1 VQDRRPAEADRLRLS
16 QNRIR
21 SNVQLRLRA
30 DEVCG
35 PWEEFVATVVYAA
48 LFYAATI
55 ALVGGLGLR
64 VWQYAGAPAPLRIPT
79 TPAPTTRG
87 GVALR
92 MAREVVLFQSLFKS
106 NKWIWL
112 FGWVF
117 HVALAAVLLRHLR
130 YFLQPVP
137 LIVALV
143 QPFGAYFGM
152 AMVAALAALF
162 ARRIVVDRVRYI
174 SGPSDY
180 LMLGLILAIGLSGL
194 TLNLAART
202 DIVETKAFFLGLMLF
217 DWKPLPADPA
227 LLVHL
232 ALVAALMIVFP
243 FSKLLHAPGVFFS
256 PSRNQADN
264 TREKRH
270 ALPVRLA
277 AARRA

>member
-1 VQDRRPAEADRLRLS
+1 M
-16 QNRIR
+16 
-21 SNVQLRLRA
+21 
-30 DEVCG
+30 
-35 PWEEFVATVVYAA
+35 ATVVYAA

-55 ALVGGLGLR
+55 VLVGGLGLR
-64 VWQYAGAPAPLRIPT
+64 VWQYASTPAPLRIPT
-79 TPAPTTRG
+79 TPAPVTRG
-87 GVALR
+87 GAALR
-92 MAREVVLFQSLFKS
+92 VAREVVLFQSLFKS

-117 HVALAAVLLRHLR
+117 HVTLAAVLLRHLR

-137 LIVALV
+137 AFVAV
-143 QPFGAYFGM
+143 IQPFGTLLGM
-152 AMVAALAALF
+152 IMVGALAALF
-162 ARRIVVDRVRYI
+162 ARRILVDRVRYI

-194 TLNLAART
+194 TLNFVART

-217 DWKPLPADPA
+217 DWRALPTDPA

-232 ALVAALMIVFP
+232 ALVAALMVVFP

-264 TREKRH
+264 TRERRH
-270 ALPVRLA
+270 APPARLEA
-277 AARRA
+277 AARRG

>member
-1 VQDRRPAEADRLRLS
+1 MPGR
-16 QNRIR
+16 
-21 SNVQLRLRA
+21 
-30 DEVCG
+30 
-35 PWEEFVATVVYAA
+35 
-48 LFYAATI
+48 
-55 ALVGGLGLR
+55 
-64 VWQYAGAPAPLRIPT
+64 PLRCDSDHS
-79 TPAPTTRG
+79 APTTRG

-92 MAREVVLFQSLFKS
+92 VAREVVLFQSLFKS

-137 LIVALV
+137 AIVALV
-143 QPFGAYFGM
+143 QPFGPLLGM
-152 AMVAALAALF
+152 AMVAALAALL

-174 SGPSDY
+174 SCPSDY

-194 TLNLAART
+194 TLNFVART
-202 DIVETKAFFLGLMLF
+202 DIVETKAFFLGLMRF
-217 DWKPLPADPA
+217 DWRPLPTDPA

-270 ALPVRLA
+270 APPPRLEA

>member
-1 VQDRRPAEADRLRLS
+1 M
-16 QNRIR
+16 
-21 SNVQLRLRA
+21 
-30 DEVCG
+30 
-35 PWEEFVATVVYAA
+35 ATVVYAA

-55 ALVGGLGLR
+55 VLVGGLGLR
-64 VWQYAGAPAPLRIPT
+64 VWQYAGTPAPLRIPT
-79 TPAPTTRG
+79 TPAPTTRRG
-87 GVALR
+87 AALR
-92 MAREVVLFQSLFKS
+92 VAGEVVLFHSLFKS

-112 FGWVF
+112 FGWIF
-117 HVALAAVLLRHLR
+117 HITLAAVLLRHLR

-143 QPFGAYFGM
+143 QPFGALFGM
-152 AMVAALAALF
+152 VMVAALAALF
-162 ARRIVVDRVRYI
+162 ARRILVDRVRYI
-174 SGPSDY
+174 SRPSDY
-180 LMLGLILAIGLSGL
+180 LMLALILAIGLSGL
-194 TLNLAART
+194 TLNFVART

-217 DWKPLPADPA
+217 DWRPLPTDPA

-264 TREKRH
+264 PREKRH
-270 ALPVRLA
+270 VAPAGL

>member
-1 VQDRRPAEADRLRLS
+1 M
-16 QNRIR
+16 
-21 SNVQLRLRA
+21 
-30 DEVCG
+30 
-35 PWEEFVATVVYAA
+35 ATVVYAA

-55 ALVGGLGLR
+55 VLVGGLGLR
-64 VWQYAGAPAPLRIPT
+64 VWQYAGTPAPLRIPT

-92 MAREVVLFQSLFKS
+92 VAREVVLFQSLFKS

-117 HVALAAVLLRHLR
+117 HVALVAVLLRHLR
-130 YFLQPVP
+130 YFIQPVP
-137 LIVALV
+137 AIVALV
-143 QPFGAYFGM
+143 QPFGPLLGM
-152 AMVAALAALF
+152 AMVAPLAALLV
-162 ARRIVVDRVRYI
+162 RRVAVDRVRYI
-174 SGPSDY
+174 SCPSDY
-180 LMLGLILAIGLSGL
+180 LMLGLILAIGISGL
-194 TLNLAART
+194 TLNFVART
-202 DIVETKAFFLGLMLF
+202 DIVETKAFFLGLMRF
-217 DWKPLPADPA
+217 DWRPLPTDPA

-270 ALPVRLA
+270 APPPRLEA

>member
-1 VQDRRPAEADRLRLS
+1 M
-16 QNRIR
+16 
-21 SNVQLRLRA
+21 
-30 DEVCG
+30 
-35 PWEEFVATVVYAA
+35 ATVAYAA

-55 ALVGGLGLR
+55 VLVGGLGLR
-64 VWQYAGAPAPLRIPT
+64 VWQYAVTPAPLRIPT

-92 MAREVVLFQSLFKS
+92 VAREVVLFQSLFKS

-117 HVALAAVLLRHLR
+117 HVTLAAVLLRHLR

-137 LIVALV
+137 AIVALV
-143 QPFGAYFGM
+143 QPFGPLLGM
-152 AMVAALAALF
+152 AMVAALAALL

-174 SGPSDY
+174 SRPSDY

-194 TLNLAART
+194 TLNFVART
-202 DIVETKAFFLGLMLF
+202 DIVETKAFFLGLMRF
-217 DWKPLPADPA
+217 DWRPLPTDPA

-270 ALPVRLA
+270 APPSRLEA

>member
-1 VQDRRPAEADRLRLS
+1 M
-16 QNRIR
+16 
-21 SNVQLRLRA
+21 
-30 DEVCG
+30 
-35 PWEEFVATVVYAA
+35 ATVGYAA

-55 ALVGGLGLR
+55 ILIGGLGLR
-64 VWQYAGAPAPLRIPT
+64 VWQYASTPTPLRIPT
-79 TPAPTTRG
+79 TPAPVTRRG
-87 GVALR
+87 AALR
-92 MAREVVLFQSLFKS
+92 VAGEVVLFQSLFKS

-117 HVALAAVLLRHLR
+117 HVALAVVLLRHLR

-137 LIVALV
+137 TVVALV
-143 QPFGAYFGM
+143 QPFGVLFGL

-180 LMLGLILAIGLSGL
+180 LMLALILAIGFSGL
-194 TLNLAART
+194 TLNLVART
-202 DIVETKAFFLGLMLF
+202 DIVETKAFFLGLMVF

-270 ALPVRLA
+270 APPARLEA

>member
-1 VQDRRPAEADRLRLS
+1 M
-16 QNRIR
+16 
-21 SNVQLRLRA
+21 
-30 DEVCG
+30 
-35 PWEEFVATVVYAA
+35 ATVVYAA
-48 LFYAATI
+48 LFYAATTV
-55 ALVGGLGLR
+55 LFGGLGLR
-64 VWQYAGAPAPLRIPT
+64 VWQYAGTPTPLRIPT
-79 TPAPTTRG
+79 DSRASDARRRG
-87 GVALR
+87 GADGERSRLV
-92 MAREVVLFQSLFKS
+92 REPVQVQQMD
-106 NKWIWL
+106 WL

-117 HVALAAVLLRHLR
+117 HVTLAAVLLRHLR

-137 LIVALV
+137 MVVALV
-143 QPFGAYFGM
+143 QPFGVLFGL

-180 LMLGLILAIGLSGL
+180 LMLALILAIGLSGL
-194 TLNLAART
+194 TLNLVART
-202 DIVETKAFFLGLMLF
+202 DIVETKAFFLGLMVF

-270 ALPVRLA
+270 APPAGLEA

>member
-1 VQDRRPAEADRLRLS
+1 
-16 QNRIR
+16 
-21 SNVQLRLRA
+21 
-30 DEVCG
+30 
-35 PWEEFVATVVYAA
+35 VA
-48 LFYAATI
+48 
-55 ALVGGLGLR
+55 G
-64 VWQYAGAPAPLRIPT
+64 
-79 TPAPTTRG
+79 
-87 GVALR
+87 
-92 MAREVVLFQSLFKS
+92 EVVLFQSLFKS

-117 HVALAAVLLRHLR
+117 HITLAAVLLRHLR

-137 LIVALV
+137 MVVALV
-143 QPFGAYFGM
+143 QPFGALLGV
-152 AMVAALAALF
+152 AMVAALAALL
-162 ARRIVVDRVRYI
+162 ARRILVDRVRYI
-174 SGPSDY
+174 SRPSDY
-180 LMLGLILAIGLSGL
+180 LMLALILAIGLSGL
-194 TLNLAART
+194 TLNLVART

-217 DWKPLPADPA
+217 DWKPLPTDPA

-270 ALPVRLA
+270 APPARLEA